1 MKKLTVFM
9 LAALAI
15 VACKPKDEPKPEP
28 QPEPT
33 PSESLTITPKTAEL
47 EVGDSVTLTANK
59 ACSFAVAQEGVVTL
73 TPAEDGLSVKV
84 TAVAVGNAII
94 TATAGEQTAKAAI
107 SVKAPSLKVDYS
119 EVWPIILD
127 ETQFTEWKD
136 LVKADFRPDDVTKF
150 LYVWAAGETYAAEDA
165 LGLNYYGHD
174 GYTALRVV
182 APDDW
187 SGCGFCMVDSAAAA
201 PMTDLVAAIN
211 AEPDKYFLHLGM
223 RATTKGNHQFYIF
236 NDAATS
242 FAIGTATIEAGEVFG
257 DFTRDGSWAG
267 FDIPMTM
274 FTTYLS
280 TYEPAAGHN
289 IFCVLSGNNRGSQ
302 LNMDAVFF
310 YKKK

>member
-15 VACKPKDEPKPEP
+15 VACKPKEEP
-28 QPEPT
+28 QPDPQPT
-33 PSESLTITPKTAEL
+33 PTTELTITPKTAEL
-47 EVGDSVTLTANK
+47 EVGQSVTLTANL
-59 ACSFAVAQEGVVTL
+59 ACSFTVAPEDVVTL
-73 TPAEDGLSVKV
+73 VPANDGMSVEV

-107 SVKAPSLKVDYS
+107 SVKAPTVQVDYS

-127 ETQFTEWKD
+127 ETQFTEWQD
-136 LVKADFRPDDVTKF
+136 LIKGDFRPDDVTKF
-150 LYVWAAGETYAAEDA
+150 LYVWAAGETYAQGEG
-165 LGLNYYGHD
+165 LGLNYYGHE
-174 GYTALRVV
+174 GYTSLTVV
-182 APDDW
+182 APADW
-187 SGCGFCMVDSAAAA
+187 SGCGFCMVDSVAAA
-201 PMTDLVAAIN
+201 PMKDLVAAIN

-223 RATTKGNHQFYIF
+223 KATTQGNHQFYIF

>member
-1 MKKLTVFM
+1 MKKLMILAV
-9 LAALAI
+9 AALAVI
-15 VACKPKDEPKPEP
+15 ACKPKNDPEP
-28 QPEPT
+28 GPT
-33 PSESLTITPKTAEL
+33 PTTELTLTPKTAEL
-47 EVGDSVTLTANK
+47 EVGQSVDLTANM
-59 ACSFAVAQEGVVTL
+59 ACTFTVGQEGIVTI
-73 TPAEDGLSVKV
+73 TPANDSMSVKV
-84 TAVAVGNAII
+84 TAIAVGNAII

-107 SVKAPSLKVDYS
+107 SVKAPTLQVDYS

-136 LVKADFRPDDVTKF
+136 LIKADFRPDDVTKF
-150 LYVWAAGETYAAEDA
+150 LYVWASGETYAQGDG

-174 GYTALRVV
+174 GYTSLVVV
-182 APDDW
+182 APEDW
-187 SGCGFCMVDSAAAA
+187 SGCGFCMMDSAAAA
-201 PMTDLVAAIN
+201 PMTDLVAAIK

-223 RATTKGNHQFYIF
+223 KATRAGNHQFYIF

>member
-1 MKKLTVFM
+1 MKNVKLTALM

-15 VACKPKDEPKPEP
+15 VACEPKNEPKPEP
-28 QPEPT
+28 EPT
-33 PSESLTITPKTAEL
+33 PTTELTITPKTAEL
-47 EVGDSVTLTANK
+47 EVGQSVTLTANL
-59 ACSFAVAQEGVVTL
+59 ACSFTVAPEGVVTL

-107 SVKAPSLKVDYS
+107 SVKAPTVQVDYS

-127 ETQFTEWKD
+127 ETQFTEWQD
-136 LVKADFRPDDVTKF
+136 LIKGDFRPDDVTKF
-150 LYVWAAGETYAAEDA
+150 LYVWAAGETYAQGEGT
-165 LGLNYYGHD
+165 GLNYYGHD
-174 GYTALRVV
+174 GYTSLIVV
-182 APDDW
+182 APDSW
-187 SGCGFCMVDSAAAA
+187 SGCGFCMVDSVAAA
-201 PMTDLVAAIN
+201 PMKDLVAAIN

-223 RATTKGNHQFYIF
+223 KATTQGNHQFYIF

-242 FAIGTATIEAGEVFG
+242 FAIGTKTIEAGEVFG

-289 IFCVLSGNNRGSQ
+289 IFCVLSGDSRGSQ

>member
-1 MKKLTVFM
+1 MKKLM
-9 LAALAI
+9 ILAMAALAV
-15 VACKPKDEPKPEP
+15 VACQPKEDPQPEP

-59 ACSFAVAQEGVVTL
+59 ACVFTVAQEGVVTL

-107 SVKAPSLKVDYS
+107 SVKAPTIKVDYS

-127 ETQFTEWKD
+127 DTQFTEWKEII
-136 LVKADFRPDDVTKF
+136 KGDFRPDDITKF
-150 LYVWAAGETYAAEDA
+150 LYVWAAGETYAAGEGM
-165 LGLNYYGHD
+165 GLNYYGHE
-174 GYTALRVV
+174 GYTSLTVV
-182 APDDW
+182 APADW
-187 SGCGFCMVDSAAAA
+187 SGCGFCLTDSASAA
-201 PMTDLVAAIN
+201 PLKDLVEAIK
-211 AEPDKYFLHLGM
+211 ADPDKYFLHLGM
-223 RATTKGNHQFYIF
+223 KATTQGNHQFYIF

-242 FAIGTATIEAGEVFG
+242 FAIGTKTIEAGEVFG

-267 FDIPMTM
+267 FDIPMTK
-274 FTTYLS
+274 FITYIS

-289 IFCVLSGNNRGSQ
+289 ILCALSGNNRGSQ

>member
-1 MKKLTVFM
+1 MKTVKLTALM

-15 VACKPKDEPKPEP
+15 VACEPKNDPKPEP
-28 QPEPT
+28 EPT
-33 PSESLTITPKTAEL
+33 PTTELTITPKTAEL
-47 EVGDSVTLTANK
+47 EVGQSVVLTANV
-59 ACSFAVAQEGVVTL
+59 ASVFSVAQEGVVTL
-73 TPAEDGLSVKV
+73 NPADDSLSVEV

-107 SVKAPSLKVDYS
+107 SVKAPSLKVDYT

-127 ETQFTEWKD
+127 DTQFTEWKD
-136 LVKADFRPDDVTKF
+136 IIKGDFRPDDETKF
-150 LYVWAAGETYAAEDA
+150 LYVWAAGETYAAGDG
-165 LGLNYYGHD
+165 LGSNYYGHE
-174 GYTALRVV
+174 GYTSLTVV
-182 APDDW
+182 APADW
-187 SGCGFCMVDSAAAA
+187 SGCGFCMVDSTAAA
-201 PMTDLVAAIN
+201 PMKDLVAAIN

-223 RATTKGNHQFYIF
+223 KATTQGNHQFYIF

-242 FAIGTATIEAGEVFG
+242 FAIGTKTIEAGEVFG

-289 IFCVLSGNNRGSQ
+289 ILCALSGNSRGSQ